1 MANFNKKL
9 FILKIQKVVRSKVEK
24 FGDDYFYQ
32 LGLNLKFCEGIERF
46 RRTSEPEKFG
56 VGIKKIIFDWSRT
69 KCSQDGYVELVEALE
84 TLTKENNNV
93 MREFFNIWPGIESFE
108 KKPLLLKNFSL

>member
-1 MANFNKKL
+1 MANSNKKK
-9 FILKIQKVVRSKVEK
+9 FILKIQKVVRLKVEK

-46 RRTSEPEKFG
+46 RQTSEPERFG

-84 TLTKENNNV
+84 TLTKENNDV
-93 MREFFNIWPGIESFE
+93 MREFFNIWPGIESSE
-108 KKPLLLKNFSL
+108 KKIITKNFSM